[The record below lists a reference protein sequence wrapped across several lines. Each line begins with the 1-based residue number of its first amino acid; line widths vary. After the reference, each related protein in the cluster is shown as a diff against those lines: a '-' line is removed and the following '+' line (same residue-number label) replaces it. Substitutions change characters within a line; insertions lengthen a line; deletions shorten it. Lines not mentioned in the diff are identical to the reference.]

1 MRKEYV
7 LFLSWA
13 LILSAM
19 MFVVNPTVANP
30 IPKSMYQSASLLDN
44 DPFFQSD
51 DEVFNQFKT
60 MQQAMDRLMQHQF
73 KQFNN
78 ASLGFMNS
86 KSTLN
91 PSQDIKMEEHNNE
104 LTYTIKQPEG
114 SESKIDVSVKDGLM
128 IVNTFLIQKTTH
140 SEHGSKSYSYS
151 QRNYTQSFKL
161 PSGYDPNSMD
171 MKSKNSNLIVTF
183 KKHYVPNSLKT

>member
-1 MRKEYV
+1 MKKEHI

-19 MFVVNPTVANP
+19 MFVEKAAVANP
-30 IPKSMYQSASLLDN
+30 IPKGMYQSASLFDN

-51 DEVFNQFKT
+51 DDVLNQIKT
-60 MQQAMDRLMQHQF
+60 MQQAMDRLMQQQF
-73 KQFNN
+73 KQMNN
-78 ASLGFMNS
+78 NPMGFMNS

-104 LTYTIKQPEG
+104 LTYTITQPEG
-114 SESKIDVSVKDGLM
+114 SDSKIDVSVKDGLM
-128 IVNTFLIQKTTH
+128 IVNTLLIQKTSH
-140 SEHGSKSYSYS
+140 SEHGNKSYSYS

-171 MKSKNSNLIVTF
+171 LKSKNSNLIVTF
-183 KKHYVPNSLKT
+183 KKQKGSNSLKI